1 MSTQALKDQLEA
13 ALLMIDRHG
22 AKPDVTRLVQ
32 DLMHHDSAN
41 LRDHAGEI
49 LNAAKGGP
57 LGTLR
62 NELAVVL
69 DRLEHEQEH

>member
-1 MSTQALKDQLEA
+1 MSTEALKDPLEA

-22 AKPDVTRLVQ
+22 AKPDVTRLAQ

-41 LRDHAGEI
+41 LKDHAGEI
-49 LNAAKGGP
+49 LNAANRGT

-62 NELAVVL
+62 NELAIVL

>member
-1 MSTQALKDQLEA
+1 MSTRALKDQLEA

-22 AKPDVTRLVQ
+22 VKPDIARLVQ
-32 DLMHHDSAN
+32 DLMIHDSAN

-49 LNAAKGGP
+49 LNAANRDR
-57 LGTLR
+57 LETLR